1 MRNVNLQ
8 SWHAFAAEK
17 LGLATSPP
25 YLALP
30 SSNANYVN
38 GVNFA
43 SGGAGVS
50 NATNKVPNN
59 IFVTTFLGY

>member
-1 MRNVNLQ
+1 M
-8 SWHAFAAEK
+8 HAADN

-25 YLALP
+25 YLAL
-30 SSNANYVN
+30 SSSGNANYVN

-50 NATNKVPNN
+50 NSTNKVRSLLAAVQN
-59 IFVTTFLGY
+59 